1 MYKHKNGYF
10 RMPLKRTYSTS
21 TTIVPSGYQATK
33 KRRMP
38 VAKKRKTRA
47 LTVGVPRPFPT
58 RMLATLKYTDTIP
71 LQSALVPILSVF
83 YSCNSIYDPYR
94 SGLGHQPYGHDT
106 YATIY
111 NQYTVIRSKC
121 TFQLGQN
128 SAVLN
133 LNSWGG
139 GIADDTATT
148 AAFDTWTER
157 PTYKVERLQNNAGP
171 GAKPMVLYWDRN
183 RRFPD
188 PDTAQSL
195 SANFGSNPAEE
206 EFFELIAQ
214 GAASGVSLGTVFMMI
229 TIEYVC
235 EMYEP
240 KDLGSS

>member
-1 MYKHKNGYF
+1 
-10 RMPLKRTYSTS
+10 MPLKRTYSSS
-21 TTIVPSGYQATK
+21 TTIVPSGYQQTK
-33 KRRMP
+33 KRRIP
-38 VAKKRKTRA
+38 KAKRRRTYGN
-47 LTVGVPRPFPT
+47 TVGVPRPFPT

-71 LQSALVPILSVF
+71 LQSALVPILNLY

-94 SGLGHQPYGHDT
+94 SGGGHQPYGHDT

-121 TFQLGQN
+121 TFQLGQ
-128 SAVLN
+128 SAAVLN
-133 LNSWGG
+133 LYSWGG
-139 GIADDTATT
+139 GIADDTAT
-148 AAFDTWTER
+148 APVFDQWTER
-157 PTYKVERLQNNAGP
+157 PTYKVERMMNNAGP
-171 GAKPMVLYWDRN
+171 GAKPMTLYWDRN

-195 SANFGSNPAEE
+195 SANFGTNPAEE

-214 GAASGVSLGTVFMMI
+214 TSASGASIGTVYMMI

-235 EMYEP
+235 EMYEN

>member
-1 MYKHKNGYF
+1 M
-10 RMPLKRTYSTS
+10 
-21 TTIVPSGYQATK
+21 
-33 KRRMP
+33 
-38 VAKKRKTRA
+38 AKKRKTRA

-94 SGLGHQPYGHDT
+94 SGAGHQPYGHDT

-111 NQYTVIRSKC
+111 NQYTVLRSKC

-171 GAKPMVLYWDRN
+171 GAKPMVLYWNRD